1 MLLKLNIINRTI
13 LFIPCLFTLYIR
25 QSHLIT
31 RQILVPSVLI
41 ELRDYLIGGA
51 NLLLPNLI
59 GDRPHALVHD
69 FVAAAMT

>member
-1 MLLKLNIINRTI
+1 
-13 LFIPCLFTLYIR
+13 
-25 QSHLIT
+25 
-31 RQILVPSVLI
+31 VLI

-51 NLLLPNLI
+51 DLLLPDLI